1 MARARLGV
9 APVVAA
15 LAMLAS
21 ACGGSG
27 ADASTARSA
36 PKHTAVQASGR
47 RLPGGLKS
55 IPAPG
60 PTGRSA
66 SAAEVRVITSWANA
80 LRQGYVTAAAAL
92 FKLPSA
98 LINGPDAKGEL
109 SVIVIHNLAQAEAA
123 QETLPCGAKFISA
136 DQRGRFVNAL
146 FALTGRTGPGG
157 SNCAGGVGETART
170 NFLIEDGQIVDWI
183 RAPDDPGDNG
193 SPPARGSGGG
203 GPVV

>member
-1 MARARLGV
+1 M
-9 APVVAA
+9 APVVAM

-27 ADASTARSA
+27 GQPPASHAASKHA
-36 PKHTAVQASGR
+36 PVQASR
-47 RLPGGLKS
+47 KPLPGGLTS

-60 PTGRSA
+60 PTGRSP
-66 SAAEVRVITSWANA
+66 SAADVRVIVGWANA
-80 LRQGYVTAAAAL
+80 LRHGNVAAAAAM

-98 LINGPDAKGEL
+98 LINGPDANGEL

-123 QETLPCGAKFISA
+123 EQSLPCGAKFISA

-146 FALTGRTGPGG
+146 FSLTGRTGPGG

-170 NFLIEDGQIVDWI
+170 NFLIENGQIVDWI

-193 SPPARGSGGG
+193 SPPTGGSGGG
-203 GPVV
+203 GPEA